1 VVRALDSVDLAILGP
16 TASGK
21 SRLALSLAHRMNAE
35 IVSADSRQIY
45 REISVGTGKLLPEER
60 EGIPHHLLDLCPI
73 TEAFSAGDFVREAR
87 KAIAGI
93 RARGK
98 RVIVCGGTGLYVE
111 SLFSGIVDLPPRPP
125 GQYEE
130 YRQGLE
136 AVPTDALYARLRES
150 DPERATDLH
159 PNDRVRILR
168 ALYLREEFSLPSAV
182 LFESFRTQGV
192 ECGAIIG
199 LDPGRE
205 NRQSLIESR
214 VKAMFANGWIE
225 EVEALLK
232 GGVDPAAPGFNSL
245 GYREVIAFLKGQM
258 TRPAL
263 VEAVILKTRQYAKR
277 QMTWF
282 RHMEGIRWVAPGAGT
297 TIPWSF
303 SQIMVRS
310 EKIAADTIDGIRE
323 GEPRH
328 MSQGIKRSTPARN
341 AVSVKRSN
349 KERIGIIGGSGLYHL
364 KGLSDLRPTV
374 VETPWGQPS
383 DPYMVGMIGEIPV
396 AFLSRHGAGHRY
408 LPGEINY
415 RANIAGF
422 VALGVRRI
430 LSVSAVGSLKESIVP
445 GDMVV
450 VDQFIDWTKGR
461 PSTFYGQGAVGHT
474 GFAHPI
480 CPDLAKTLV
489 EACRSVKARHHGKG
503 TYLCMEGP
511 AFSTQAE
518 SFLYRQFNADVIG
531 MTNVTEARLARE
543 AGLCY
548 ATLALSTDFD
558 CWHPDHDA
566 VTVADVLAVMEKNVS
581 TANRILE
588 RALETVGP
596 AGGCKCQEAPKTAL
610 VTHPDSIPAATRNK
624 LAFLGILKAEEGG
637 RP

>member
-1 VVRALDSVDLAILGP
+1 MVRPLDSVDLAILGP

-21 SRLALSLAHRMNAE
+21 SRLALALAHAMDAE

-45 REISVGTGKLLPEER
+45 REIFVGTGKLLPVER
-60 EGIPHHLLDLCPI
+60 EGIPHYLLDRCSV
-73 TEAFSAGDFVREAR
+73 TESFSAGDFVREAR
-87 KAIAGI
+87 KAIADI

-98 RVIVCGGTGLYVE
+98 RVILCGGTGLYVE
-111 SLFSGIVDLPPRPP
+111 SLLSGIVDLPPRPP
-125 GQYEE
+125 GHYED
-130 YRQGLE
+130 YREGLQ
-136 AVPTDALYARLRES
+136 AVSTEALYARLRTS
-150 DPERATDLH
+150 DPERAAHLH
-159 PNDRVRILR
+159 PNDRFRITR
-168 ALYLREEFSLPSAV
+168 ALYLREEFSLPSSE
-182 LFESFRTQGV
+182 LFEAFRTPGM
-192 ECGAIIG
+192 ECGEILG

-205 NRQSLIESR
+205 KRISLIENR
-214 VKAMFANGWIE
+214 VRAMFANGWIE
-225 EVEALLK
+225 EVEALLAE
-232 GGVDPAAPGFNSL
+232 GVVPEAPGFNSL
-245 GYREVIAFLKGQM
+245 GYREVIAFLKGAL

-263 VEAVILKTRQYAKR
+263 IESVMLKTRQYAKR

-282 RHMEGIRWVAPGAGT
+282 RHMGGIRWIVSGSGNGDPLDLLPNYGT
-297 TIPWSF
+297 I
-303 SQIMVRS
+303 
-310 EKIAADTIDGIRE
+310 EKNFADTIDGIRE
-323 GEPRH
+323 GEFRH
-328 MSQGIKRSTPARN
+328 MSEGMKRSTAPKKT
-341 AVSVKRSN
+341 VSGKASN

-364 KGLSDLRPTV
+364 KGLSDLCPTV

-383 DPYMVGMIGEIPV
+383 DPFMIGTIGDVPV

-489 EACRSVKARHHGKG
+489 EACRGVKARHHGKG

-566 VTVADVLAVMEKNVS
+566 VTVTDVLAVMEKNVS

-588 RALETVGP
+588 RALETVAPSGD
-596 AGGCKCQEAPKTAL
+596 CKCQEAPATAL
-610 VTHPDSIPAATRNK
+610 VTHPDSIPVATRKK
-624 LAFLGILKAEEGG
+624 LAFLGILKPEEGG